1 MPKPCG
7 AHFLHYDCYEEKEA
21 RKANKSTVG
30 DLMSELVRLYRYK
43 NILNSRTAVSAND
56 LMASLEV
63 SKATLRRDIA
73 KLRDQLHVPI
83 KYDRDLGGYTLDKN
97 DAESELPGLWFSQE
111 EILALVTIQH
121 LLEQL
126 EPGLLGAKL
135 KPLQSRLTQ
144 LMDKHGLASQD
155 IAKRIRIVHA
165 GKRVVIAKSFEIVAA
180 ATMARTRLKIWHF
193 NRQNGITT
201 EREVSPQRLV
211 HYRDNW
217 YLDAWCHLRDD
228 IRSFSIDAISSLEVL
243 EASAKDVSV
252 KNIDQA
258 LGTGYGI
265 FNGASQAWA
274 KLKFTPER
282 ARWVAG
288 ETWHPLQES
297 AFDADGSYLLSF
309 PYSDD
314 RELIG
319 DIMRFGSDVQVLAP
333 PALRTKVQKSF
344 LEAASKYV

>member
-1 MPKPCG
+1 
-7 AHFLHYDCYEEKEA
+7 LHYDGYEQQEA
-21 RKANKSTVG
+21 RKANKSTVR
-30 DLMSELVRLYRYK
+30 DVMSELVRLYRYK
-43 NILNSRTAVSAND
+43 SLLNSRTAVSAND

-63 SKATLRRDIA
+63 SKATLKRDIA

-83 KYDRDLGGYTLDKN
+83 EYDRELGGYTLDKSQV
-97 DAESELPGLWFSQE
+97 ESELPGLWFSQQ
-111 EILALVTIQH
+111 EILALVTIQQ

-126 EPGLLGAKL
+126 EPGLLGTKL
-135 KPLQSRLTQ
+135 RPLQDRLTQ

-155 IAKRIRIVHA
+155 VAKRIRIVHA

-228 IRSFSIDAISSLEVL
+228 IRSFSIDAISRLEVL
-243 EASAKDVSV
+243 ESSAKDVSV

-265 FNGASQAWA
+265 FNGAAQGWA

-288 ETWHPLQES
+288 ETWHPMQES
-297 AFDADGSYLLSF
+297 AFDGDGSYLLSF
-309 PYSDD
+309 PYADD

-333 PALRTKVQKSF
+333 STLRSKVQKGF
-344 LEAASKYV
+344 LEAAARYV